1 MSHSLGERLNEHDAR
16 RLALGAVAS
25 STRASI
31 RAALG
36 ASLSSP
42 ASDATAELFRSAREW
57 ARRERVAPADLI
69 AIIET
74 AWAEVASAAGMPAAE
89 RGDRLATI
97 LTHAIAWVIEG
108 ESRSN

>member
-1 MSHSLGERLNEHDAR
+1 MNEHDAR
-16 RLALGAVAS
+16 RLALGAVAP

-42 ASDATAELFRSAREW
+42 VSGATAELFRSARES
-57 ARRERVAPADLI
+57 ARRERVAPADLV

-74 AWAEVASAAGMPAAE
+74 AWGEVASAAGVPAAE
-89 RGDRLATI
+89 RGNRLATI

-108 ESRSN
+108 ESPRNSG